1 MAILVTGGNTEIEEQ
16 NNTITSLQN
25 KLEVFERENKSLR
38 EEIIRINLVNVNKN
52 RPTVRSNNT
61 RG

>member
-1 MAILVTGGNTEIEEQ
+1 MAILVTGGNTEIEEL